1 MTMSATP
8 IPTKIFFVKILSV
21 RVQLCGSK
29 VTRYYYYYFF
39 FGGGVFKLSTYNQS
53 LQMLCWTIRQR
64 ATTTCTP
71 CPGKKAPLKTCQN

>member
-39 FGGGVFKLSTYNQS
+39 FGGGG
-53 LQMLCWTIRQR
+53 LQTLYIQPKPTDVVLNDT
-64 ATTTCTP
+64 ATSDNYMYTVS
-71 CPGKKAPLKTCQN
+71 GKKGPLKNMSK